1 MQYDVNQK
9 QEGGQSNLKG
19 LNAEIQIVEKGL
31 VDRALR
37 TQQNL
42 VLMVGIK
49 SCKLSSDTN
58 VRGTKL
64 PLVQSFAVFF
74 ISSSLVCFSCRVGR
88 SVRL

>member
-1 MQYDVNQK
+1 MSWRIAVGSKKGTLLGIHFVQYDVNQK
-9 QEGGQSNLKG
+9 QEGGQRNLKV
-19 LNAEIQIVEKGL
+19 LNAEIQIVEEGL
-31 VDRALR
+31 VDRTLR

-64 PLVQSFAVFF
+64 VLLQS
-74 ISSSLVCFSCRVGR
+74 
-88 SVRL
+88 

>member
-9 QEGGQSNLKG
+9 QEGGQSDLKV
-19 LNAEIQIVEKGL
+19 LNAEIQIVEEGL
-31 VDRALR
+31 FDRALR

-42 VLMVGIK
+42 ILRVGIK

-64 PLVQSFAVFF
+64 AMVQSLAA
-74 ISSSLVCFSCRVGR
+74 SSFL
-88 SVRL
+88 LL